1 MTGSIVIA
9 GSLAQKP
16 RYGGHTWV
24 FLQYLLGFRRLG
36 WDVLFLDRLEPEMCV
51 DQAGQPCSL
60 EDSLNLA
67 YLREVME
74 RFQLGDAFALQY
86 DSGRRSIGLSRPQLA
101 ARCKRAN
108 LLLNVMGFITDPE
121 ILGSVRQRV
130 FLDIDPGFP
139 QMWKALGLHDSFAG
153 HDRYVTIGENIG
165 ALIARC
171 RPASWSGSRR
181 RNRSCSTNGK
191 RTRPLARERLRVLA
205 HGADRMAPS
214 PTAEEPM
221 ASARTSSVNSL
232 PCPVRPA
239 IVSRW
244 RSISIPPR

>member
-165 ALIARC
+165 RADCEVPTCELEWITTPQPIVLDQWKAH
-171 RPASWSGSRR
+171 P
-181 RNRSCSTNGK
+181 
-191 RTRPLARERLRVLA
+191 PPREGAITSVA

-221 ASARTSSVNSL
+221 ASVRTSSVNSL